1 MIRRIRMI
9 RMITITS
16 NLWKKKTSPLVKH
29 GSRPGDFQAGVSR
42 ATLLIHLMMM
52 MIMMVMMMMMMIIM
66 IMNAGW
72 LSFANLGLWGF
83 LLVVNFKWC
92 IITWTEATLVGLR
105 LVKQRVSPQVWPWS
119 GYQCL
124 VWVFDQLDGHFKMF
138 LFTESLHIILALSV
152 YVRYMCNN

>member
-52 MIMMVMMMMMMIIM
+52 MIMMVMMIIMIIM

-72 LSFANLGLWGF
+72 LSCANLGLWGF
-83 LLVVNFKWC
+83 LLVVYNFK
-92 IITWTEATLVGLR
+92 
-105 LVKQRVSPQVWPWS
+105 
-119 GYQCL
+119 
-124 VWVFDQLDGHFKMF
+124 
-138 LFTESLHIILALSV
+138 
-152 YVRYMCNN
+152 

>member
-1 MIRRIRMI
+1 MI

-52 MIMMVMMMMMMIIM
+52 MIMMVIM

-83 LLVVNFKWC
+83 LLVVNFK
-92 IITWTEATLVGLR
+92 
-105 LVKQRVSPQVWPWS
+105 
-119 GYQCL
+119 
-124 VWVFDQLDGHFKMF
+124 
-138 LFTESLHIILALSV
+138 
-152 YVRYMCNN
+152 